1 MSRRSQANLDGV
13 DVSTDDRGRAHE
25 QAPLRRL
32 AGSEATRRI
41 LTLVI
46 AAGLGVDAY
55 VHWQLAPGFDTL
67 TGAASPHIS
76 QGQLFRLEAALAVI
90 AMLLVLLTRNRL
102 GALVA
107 FLVAAG
113 GLGAVLLYGY
123 IDMGGFGPLPDMY
136 DPIWYTEK
144 TISAVAEAVAAVG
157 ALCLLLMPSVASDG
171 DG

>member
-1 MSRRSQANLDGV
+1 MSRRSPANPDGV
-13 DVSTDDRGRAHE
+13 DVHTDDRGRTHE

-41 LTLVI
+41 LILIT

-55 VHWQLAPGFDTL
+55 VHWHLAPGFDTL

-76 QGQLFRLEAALAVI
+76 QGQLFRLEAVLAVI
-90 AMLLVLLTRNRL
+90 AMLLVLLVRNRL

-123 IDMGGFGPLPDMY
+123 IDVGGFGPLPDMY
-136 DPIWYTEK
+136 DPIWYGEK

-157 ALCLLLMPSVASDG
+157 ALCLLLMPSVRLRR
-171 DG
+171 